1 MAPKSKLLLI
11 YLAIIALLILSSC
24 MSIKKAEKKVLNDIG
39 ASERIFREL
48 EKTRPCAND
57 TSFVLKMDTIYSI
70 DTTTYYKY
78 DTINNVVTLKEA
90 GKTIYKTQKVFETK
104 MAYIVD
110 NRRLD
115 IALDSVRYFKTLS
128 QINKDTSNKYKR
140 RFWALILIIG
150 GIALI
155 KTILWRI
162 KLPLIG

>member
-1 MAPKSKLLLI
+1 MEKNKLFLVNI
-11 YLAIIALLILSSC
+11 LLILVLILTAC
-24 MSIKKAEKKVLNDIG
+24 NPIRKAERRVLNDV
-39 ASERIFREL
+39 ASSERVFREL

-70 DTTTYYKY
+70 DTTTFYKY
-78 DTINNVVTLKEA
+78 DTINNVITLKEA

-128 QINKDTSNKYKR
+128 QINKDTSNKYKS
-140 RFWALILIIG
+140 RFWGIILIIG

-155 KTILWRI
+155 KIILWKI

>member
-11 YLAIIALLILSSC
+11 YLAIVALLIISC
-24 MSIKKAEKKVLNDIG
+24 NPLQKAQRRILANPD

-48 EKTRPCAND
+48 EKTRPCDND
-57 TSFVLKMDTIYSI
+57 TAFIVNSDTI
-70 DTTTYYKY
+70 TRT
-78 DTINNVVTLKEA
+78 DTIINYKRDTVNNVITLTEQ
-90 GKTIYKTQKVFETK
+90 GKTIYKTQKVLETK

-110 NRRLD
+110 NRRLN

-128 QINKDTSNKYKR
+128 QINKDTSNKYKS
-140 RFWALILIIG
+140 RFWGIILIIG

-155 KTILWRI
+155 KIILWKI